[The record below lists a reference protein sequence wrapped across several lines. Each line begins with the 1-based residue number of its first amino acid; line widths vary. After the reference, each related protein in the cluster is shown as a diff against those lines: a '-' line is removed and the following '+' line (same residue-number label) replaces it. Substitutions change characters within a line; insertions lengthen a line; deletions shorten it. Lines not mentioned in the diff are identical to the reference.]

1 MEQHNLIPSPKN
13 GNSSWR
19 KRRQK
24 KLLPRK
30 VMGEPADKVPK
41 VTPAKQPIG
50 SKAKGKG
57 KKSQV
62 SAIKALAG
70 VHQEEAGQLMEEV
83 APAKPPMGSKGK
95 GKGKKSQILSA

>member
-1 MEQHNLIPSPKN
+1 MEQHDLIPSPMN

-41 VTPAKQPIG
+41 VTLAKQPIG
-50 SKAKGKG
+50 SKGKGKG

-62 SAIKALAG
+62 LPIQALAG
-70 VHQEEAGQLMEEV
+70 VHQEEAGQIIEEV
-83 APAKPPMGSKGK
+83 APAKQPMGCKGK